1 MLNLNLKSWIGSD
14 KHVHSQ
20 IKCLMTH
27 WAVSSRDGGT
37 GDAWGIGVLA
47 PNFGR
52 SVHPIATRGGNYTTT
67 LLLAPFSQHFGP
79 SAVPAY
85 VLATQL
91 LEMFTLEIQVKQ
103 MFLDSIRCDLGRLN
117 DVSWLYLQKITI
129 SSKKIL
135 PSSNNV
141 RIKSLGRV
149 KKKLSLRKNQRS

>member
-1 MLNLNLKSWIGSD
+1 MCTVRLNVWWHIGLYCPEMAEPGTHGGLGFWHQILED
-14 KHVHSQ
+14 QFTLSQ
-20 IKCLMTH
+20 P
-27 WAVSSRDGGT
+27 GGE
-37 GDAWGIGVLA
+37 II
-47 PNFGR
+47 
-52 SVHPIATRGGNYTTT
+52 HTT

-103 MFLDSIRCDLGRLN
+103 MLLDSIRCDLGRLN

-149 KKKLSLRKNQRS
+149 KKKLSLIWYPRGKVSTKRMLKYNIQE